1 LYIQHTA
8 KMTWIWQW
16 ATGYSAA

>member
-1 LYIQHTA
+1 LYIQHTV